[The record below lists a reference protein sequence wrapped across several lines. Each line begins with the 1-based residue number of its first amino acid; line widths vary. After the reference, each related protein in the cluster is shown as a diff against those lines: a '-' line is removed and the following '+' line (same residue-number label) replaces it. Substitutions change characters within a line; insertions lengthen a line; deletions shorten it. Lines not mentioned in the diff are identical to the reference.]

1 MSVIIYSKNN
11 CIYCQKSKELFKKLN
26 IPYNEILL
34 NKDDDN
40 DTYTLTVSELINKY
54 NHKTFPFIIIN
65 ETFIG
70 GYTELE
76 NAYNTLY
83 LHKLLNLEVDNDND
97 DF

>member
-11 CIYCQKSKELFKKLN
+11 CIYCKKSKELLEKLN

-34 NKDDDN
+34 NKDDD
-40 DTYTLTVSELINKY
+40 TYTLIVSDLLKKY
-54 NHKTFPFIIIN
+54 NQKTFPFIIIN
-65 ETFIG
+65 EIFIG

-76 NAYNTLY
+76 NAYNTSY
-83 LHKLLNLEVDNDND
+83 LHKLLNLEVDY